1 MKRSQGLCKDTQGHL
16 NKTKEKKGK
25 VLPFLICCL
34 GIFLV
39 LVSGVLNGATYT
51 VIRTA
56 PDDNNPGSL
65 RWAMNSANLI
75 TPGMPDTIDFNIPGA
90 GPHTIFPDSQLP
102 VLWDPTGVF
111 IDGLTQAGSSAG
123 SNPPSTAN
131 LMVIING
138 INAGASHG
146 FWIVTPFNTI
156 QGLVI
161 NNFEQDGIR
170 IQGVDAG
177 TFNNYIYCNFVGT
190 DQTGTVDQGNGTN
203 TAMFWAGVYIIVT
216 PEYVGFAYDNL
227 VERNLIL
234 GNYAEG
240 VGIASCPPGDVY
252 MNVVLLNYIGTDITG
267 TVDLGNDHCG
277 VYIGEGAHDNAVDSN
292 LICGNDYEGVCVV
305 GYAEAGIY
313 TNGNIIIYNNIGL
326 DINLA
331 PLGNTM
337 DGVSIGQYG
346 NLYQGGYAEYNMI
359 DSNTI
364 AYNGNNGVTIWEH
377 SNNTTNADYNT
388 ITRNSIY
395 DNVWLGIDLGD
406 DGVTPNDP
414 GDPDPGANQEL
425 NFPVITGAHYY
436 SGPTLI
442 TGTIDVDTD
451 PTQATIEV
459 FWARPDPSGYGE
471 GALYLG
477 STTPDAAGNWNIT
490 VTGLVIGDTVTATTT
505 DMNMNTSEFS
515 QNNSVILGIE
525 EGGSSGN
532 PAGYILNQNTPNP
545 FSNLTTIVF
554 ALPKTGHVSLK
565 IYDVSGKLVKTLADG
580 LYSPSDYTAYW
591 NGRDENGCKVCSG
604 VYFYILET
612 EDFSATKKL
621 ILTK

>member
-1 MKRSQGLCKDTQGHL
+1 MKRSQRLCKDTQGNL

-34 GIFLV
+34 CIFLV
-39 LVSGVLNGATYT
+39 LGSSVLNGATYT

-65 RWAMNSANLI
+65 RWAMNSANLT
-75 TPGMPDTIDFNIPGA
+75 TPGIPDTIDFNIPGA
-90 GPHTIFPDSQLP
+90 GPYTIFPDSQLP
-102 VLWDPTGVF
+102 VLWDPAGVF

-131 LMVIING
+131 LMIIING

-170 IQGVDAG
+170 IQGVEAG
-177 TFNNYIYCNFVGT
+177 TFNNYIYCNFVGA
-190 DQTGTVDQGNGTN
+190 DQTGNVDQGNGTN

-313 TNGNIIIYNNIGL
+313 TNGNIIIYNNIGV

-337 DGVSIGQYG
+337 DGVNIGQYG
-346 NLYQGGYAEYNMI
+346 NLYQGGYAMYNII
-359 DSNTI
+359 DTNTI

-377 SNNTTNADYNT
+377 YNNTVNADENL

-406 DGVTPNDP
+406 DGVTPNDG

-436 SGPTLI
+436 AGPTLI
-442 TGTIDVDTD
+442 TGTIDIDTD

-459 FWARPDPSGYGE
+459 FRARPDPSGYGE

-490 VTGLVIGDTVTATTT
+490 LTGLVIGDTVTATTT
-505 DMNMNTSEFS
+505 DMNNNTSEFS
-515 QNNSVILGIE
+515 QNNTVILGIE
-525 EGGSSGN
+525 EGGFSEK
-532 PAGYILNQNTPNP
+532 PTGYVLNQNIPNP
-545 FSNLTTIVF
+545 FSNLTTIGF
-554 ALPKTGHVSLK
+554 ALAKTGHVSLK
-565 IYDVSGKLVKTLADG
+565 IYDIAGKLIKTLADEI
-580 LYSPSDYTAYW
+580 YSHSNYTAYW
-591 NGRDENGCKVCSG
+591 TGRDESGCKVCSG

-612 EDFSATKKL
+612 DDFSATKKL

>member
-1 MKRSQGLCKDTQGHL
+1 M
-16 NKTKEKKGK
+16 
-25 VLPFLICCL
+25 
-34 GIFLV
+34 
-39 LVSGVLNGATYT
+39 
-51 VIRTA
+51 
-56 PDDNNPGSL
+56 
-65 RWAMNSANLI
+65 
-75 TPGMPDTIDFNIPGA
+75 
-90 GPHTIFPDSQLP
+90 
-102 VLWDPTGVF
+102 
-111 IDGLTQAGSSAG
+111 
-123 SNPPSTAN
+123 
-131 LMVIING
+131 
-138 INAGASHG
+138 
-146 FWIVTPFNTI
+146 
-156 QGLVI
+156 
-161 NNFEQDGIR
+161 
-170 IQGVDAG
+170 
-177 TFNNYIYCNFVGT
+177 
-190 DQTGTVDQGNGTN
+190 
-203 TAMFWAGVYIIVT
+203 
-216 PEYVGFAYDNL
+216 
-227 VERNLIL
+227 
-234 GNYAEG
+234 
-240 VGIASCPPGDVY
+240 
-252 MNVVLLNYIGTDITG
+252 
-267 TVDLGNDHCG
+267 
-277 VYIGEGAHDNAVDSN
+277 
-292 LICGNDYEGVCVV
+292 ICGNDYEGVCVV
-305 GYAEAGIY
+305 GYAVAGIY
-313 TNGNIIIYNNIGL
+313 TNANIIIYNNIGL

-377 SNNTTNADYNT
+377 YNNTTNADENL

-406 DGVTPNDP
+406 DGVTPNDG

-459 FWARPDPSGYGE
+459 FWAKPDPSGYGE